1 MNQLI
6 DKLNK
11 LRALSQEILDDAVRI
26 KDSIDEGDEL
36 LNIGLQSYFIAPF
49 TYLENNHRIDNMIHN
64 LQLLNQEV

>member
-11 LRALSQEILDDAVRI
+11 LRALSQEILDDAVKI
-26 KDSIDEGDEL
+26 KDSINEGDEL
-36 LNIGLQSYFIAPF
+36 LNIGLQSYFFAPF

-64 LQLLNQEV
+64 LELLNQEV